1 MIAGS
6 LSVVVAVQMAQQN
19 VPEIVRR
26 LACDSHPEVDFLVCH
41 TDADPDVPRMLANY
55 GNVRTLPGP
64 TGSLIPVLWRI
75 GILAA
80 RNDTVAL
87 TTAHCIP
94 DENWLQCLLQIDFG
108 NLAGIGGVIENSADS
123 DAMGWAIFMQRYL
136 PYSPPKTAGEVDE
149 IAADNAAYRRSEIL
163 KDRELLR
170 SGFWEP
176 SFHARFRAAGLS
188 LALEPRLRV
197 IHHNRYRAWQFFG
210 QRFAHGIEFGLARA
224 RHVSRVKRVALIAVS
239 PLLPLVF
246 LRKIVTAARRHPQ
259 SRGRLAQSFPWL
271 VFFLAAWGLGEAAG
285 YVKSI
290 MRR

>member
-1 MIAGS
+1 MITRS
-6 LSVVVAVQMAQQN
+6 LSVVVAVQLAQQN
-19 VPEIVRR
+19 LPAIVRR
-26 LACDSHPEVDFLVCH
+26 LACDSHPQVDFLVCH
-41 TDADPDVPRMLANY
+41 TPADPDVARMLADQ
-55 GNVRTLPGP
+55 GNVRTLLGP
-64 TGSLIPVLWRI
+64 PGSLIPHLWGI

-80 RNDTVAL
+80 RHDTVAL

-108 NLAGIGGVIENSADS
+108 SLAGIGGVIENSADS

-136 PYSPPKTAGEVDE
+136 PYSPPKAAGKVEE
-149 IAADNAAYRRSEIL
+149 IAADNAAYRRPEIL
-163 KDRELLR
+163 KYRELLQ

-210 QRFAHGIEFGLARA
+210 QRFAHGIQFGLARA
-224 RHVSRVKRVALIAVS
+224 RDVPWVKRVALIAVS

-259 SRGRLAQSFPWL
+259 SRSRLGQALPWL
-271 VFFLAAWGLGEAAG
+271 VFFLVAWGLGEASG

-290 MRR
+290 VRR